1 MAREITR
8 KSWEKWRKIA
18 DDLEYELDYTLPKS
32 KWTKAALI
40 TAAGRAI
47 VDEFDEIGMDGADVA
62 ACFAALPKPELER
75 LLAQR
80 NSRWIGNKWRGRW
93 VPFFEVT
100 WWNAAAIARENG
112 LPVWKQINV
121 AWNRKSIRNEIEAM
135 CGSDRFEDLIE
146 NFGHLAV
153 A

>member
-8 KSWEKWRKIA
+8 KSWENWRKIA
-18 DDLEYELDYTLPKS
+18 DDLEYELDDEMPRS
-32 KWTKAALI
+32 RWTKAALI

-47 VDEFDEIGMDGADVA
+47 VGEFGEIGMESADVA
-62 ACFAALPKPELER
+62 ACFAALPKSELER
-75 LLAQR
+75 MLAQR

-100 WWNAAAIARENG
+100 WWNAAAIAREND
-112 LPVWKQINV
+112 LPIWRRIHV
-121 AWNRKSIRNEIEAM
+121 AWNRKSICNEIEGMDAR
-135 CGSDRFEDLIE
+135 DRFEDLLE
-146 NFGHLAV
+146 NWGHLAV